1 MTLKYATN
9 RCDKWKN
16 TVDVWTFRIDLSH
29 IESLESE
36 LEIELEMYHL
46 DAFSDRH
53 YEEINVFTMKSKRY
67 QTRIRSFVTNFPSN
81 FKSETT

>member
-29 IESLESE
+29 SESLLKYLESE
-36 LEIELEMYHL
+36 LDMHHL
-46 DAFSDRH
+46 DAFSDRP
-53 YEEINVFTMKSKRY
+53 YEEANVFTMKSKRHQSRGFWY
-67 QTRIRSFVTNFPSN
+67 DFSYEFQS
-81 FKSETT
+81 